1 MKIDMSP
8 ILSGA
13 KSTIDFSYPLKPDV
27 AKIMPGVVF
36 PKPFTVNGQITNSA
50 GYMALS
56 LCAVADYEA
65 ACDRCLQPVS
75 STLTVEFK
83 RTVALPGTLIDEND
97 DDYIVIEENAVD
109 VDIPLL
115 EEILLSVPSK
125 ILCRED
131 CKGLCPK
138 CGQDLNTGACSCSH
152 KEIDP
157 RLAVLAKLLDT
168 KDET

>member
-1 MKIDMSP
+1 MRIDMNP

-13 KSTIDFSYPLKPDV
+13 KNEIDFSYPLKPDD
-27 AKIMPGVVF
+27 AQAIPGVVF
-36 PKPFTVNGQITNSA
+36 PEPFMVNGKITNNA
-50 GYMALS
+50 GYMALA
-56 LCAVADYEA
+56 LYADAKYEA
-65 ACDRCLQPVS
+65 ACDRCLQPVIN
-75 STLTVEFK
+75 TLTVEFK
-83 RTVALPGTLIDEND
+83 RTIALPGTLKDEND

-138 CGQDLNTGACSCSH
+138 CGQDLNTGACSCSQ
-152 KEIDP
+152 K
-157 RLAVLAKLLDT
+157 
-168 KDET
+168 